1 VVWVSFVCLR
11 HFALS
16 LCTQMRLALF
26 FWYIIHWLIK
36 KKKVNNLCGFTTAK
50 MMWDYLRQ
58 IYYQNNSTRKFQLE
72 LDTGNYRLGNLS
84 IEQFYSGFIN
94 LWSDYSGLV
103 HSQVP
108 KEALAAL
115 QVVHSESQQDQFLMK
130 LQPETCPI
138 FGGLLG

>member
-36 KKKVNNLCGFTTAK
+36 KKKKVNNLCGFTTAK
-50 MMWDYLRQ
+50 TMWDYLRQ

-72 LDTGNYRLGNLS
+72 LDTGNYR
-84 IEQFYSGFIN
+84 
-94 LWSDYSGLV
+94 
-103 HSQVP
+103 
-108 KEALAAL
+108 
-115 QVVHSESQQDQFLMK
+115 
-130 LQPETCPI
+130 
-138 FGGLLG
+138 